1 MNIQMDAGNR
11 YTGCVRL
18 NGVQSLPTPNS
29 FKTIQL
35 DRGIGD
41 VFEADIAVAYQQGW
55 RVVDA
60 TGLGIQIFLQLPDGT
75 GATRALTPSQANAL
89 LAQGYV
95 PVR

>member
-1 MNIQMDAGNR
+1 MNVQMDTGNG

-29 FKTIQL
+29 FKIIQL
-35 DRGIGD
+35 NRGIGD

-55 RVVDA
+55 RVVD
-60 TGLGIQIFLQLPDGT
+60 TPGLGFHIGLRLPDGT
-75 GATRALTPSQANAL
+75 GPTAALNASQANSL

-95 PVR
+95 PFL